1 MAILSCILYYEG
13 LRLLGAVIANYRLFN
28 PNLFIY
34 KVRSQSMIG
43 GLQIFGIIYLLF
55 MMYLTFL
62 YYKRNNYSIRSFV
75 FWMSIW
81 AVSIVLMIF
90 PQSASVLTQQVLG
103 VSRVI
108 DFYLIMGL
116 LFFSLITFINYRT
129 VKKNEQKIEDL
140 VRKIAIEKK
149 EKKSKK

>member
-1 MAILSCILYYEG
+1 
-13 LRLLGAVIANYRLFN
+13 
-28 PNLFIY
+28 
-34 KVRSQSMIG
+34 
-43 GLQIFGIIYLLF
+43 

-62 YYKRNNYSIRSFV
+62 YYKRNNYSVRSFI
-75 FWMSIW
+75 FWMCVW
-81 AVSIVLMIF
+81 AFSIVLMIF
-90 PQSASVLTQQVLG
+90 PQSASIITQQALG
-103 VSRVI
+103 VPRVI

-140 VRKIAIEKK
+140 VRKIAVEKK